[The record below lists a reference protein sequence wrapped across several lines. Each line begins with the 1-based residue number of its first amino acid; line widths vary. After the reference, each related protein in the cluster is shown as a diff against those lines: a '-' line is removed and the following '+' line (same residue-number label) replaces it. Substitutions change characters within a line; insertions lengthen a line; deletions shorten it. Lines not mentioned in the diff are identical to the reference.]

1 MPREGAAAVLERA
14 CVSLAVAVFFGGEA
28 EKEEEAEEAEAEAE
42 AGPAVAAE
50 KEKAGEAGGAEAVE
64 AARRWLHSRM
74 VSRWRSVSARYARPM
89 RKLRRFCALGE
100 AAAARGRIASAHWPA
115 DAAAGERV
123 ARAAAAL
130 RALAHVGGDVLET
143 PNLVEQAALD
153 VLGDARTAGSF
164 LTHCF
169 A

>member
-1 MPREGAAAVLERA
+1 M
-14 CVSLAVAVFFGGEA
+14 C
-28 EKEEEAEEAEAEAE
+28 K
-42 AGPAVAAE
+42 
-50 KEKAGEAGGAEAVE
+50 
-64 AARRWLHSRM
+64 
-74 VSRWRSVSARYARPM
+74 
-89 RKLRRFCALGE
+89 
-100 AAAARGRIASAHWPA
+100 ASA
-115 DAAAGERV
+115 GV